1 MEANGFLSNSN
12 LTQEELQLLQTA
24 IDSLGASIFT
34 KDLNGRYTF
43 VNQSFCDMVGAK
55 RDEVVGHPLED
66 LFDPITVTQLK
77 EDDLRVIATGQT
89 VEQKEYRVTK
99 VRGERHQY
107 LTVKRPVY
115 GRHGNI
121 VGLSGVLVD
130 ITNTMQVE
138 VLLSESRQFL
148 DLVLSNVDGYFYIK
162 GNDRRYI
169 FVSPKV
175 AELFKRSPE
184 QIIGYTDAELLPTL
198 EAQRVKAFDDKV
210 FETGER
216 QAGEECLAGSRGD
229 LRYFWSIKQL
239 LRRAN
244 HADCLIGLSTDI
256 TELKVAQHA
265 VASSEKRF
273 RTLFEGS
280 RDAVLL
286 LNQKNHFI
294 DCNQAAIELLGL
306 TGKADCLGQTPAD
319 FSPSVQACGTP
330 STELAAGYIDTIT
343 KKGQHRFDWLV
354 QRPQDGATLTVEV
367 SASIVDLDG
376 EAVILAT
383 VRDLTERMQYEGTIH
398 QLAYYDALTDLPN
411 RRLFFDH
418 LSKALALSQRSGQF
432 GAVIYLDLDNFKP
445 VNDRY
450 GHIAGDL
457 LLKETARRLAE
468 HVRDQ
473 DTVARLGGD
482 EFVVLLVNVAPT
494 QDAAWQ
500 QAKRVAERIRDD
512 LAKTYSLTFAT
523 EEENQKTVE
532 HQCSASLGMTL
543 FPPCAESGEAILRRA
558 DNAMY
563 QAKAA
568 GRNQIYL
575 DEGCGKTTSSTS

>member
-1 MEANGFLSNSN
+1 METSVLLNTNS
-12 LTQEELQLLQTA
+12 LTQNELHLLQTA
-24 IDSLGASIFT
+24 TDSLGACIFT

-43 VNQSFCDMVGAK
+43 ANRAFCEMVGAPW
-55 RDEVVGHPLED
+55 EHVVGRPLDD
-66 LFDPITVTQLK
+66 LFDPTTAIQLK
-77 EDDLRVIATGQT
+77 EDDLRVLATGQT
-89 VEQKEYRVTK
+89 LEQKEYRTSK
-99 VRGERHQY
+99 TSGQKHAY
-107 LTVKRPVY
+107 LTVKRPIY
-115 GRHGNI
+115 GAQGNI
-121 VGLSGVLVD
+121 VGLSGVAIG
-130 ITNTMQVE
+130 ITDNTKVE
-138 VLLSESRQFL
+138 LLLSETRQFL
-148 DLVLSNVDGYFYIK
+148 DLLLSNVDGHFYIK
-162 GNDRRYI
+162 GHDRRYI

-175 AELFKRSPE
+175 AENFQRRPE
-184 QIIGYTDAELLPTL
+184 QIIGYTDAELLPEP
-198 EAQRVKAFDDKV
+198 EAQRIKTFDDKV
-210 FETGER
+210 FETGQR
-216 QAGEECLAGSRGD
+216 LAGEEFFADSHGVR
-229 LRYFWSIKQL
+229 RYFWSIKQL
-239 LRRAN
+239 LRRADQ
-244 HADCLIGLSTDI
+244 ADCLIGLSTDI
-256 TELKVAQHA
+256 TELKEAQHA
-265 VASSEKRF
+265 VASSEARF
-273 RTLFEGS
+273 RILFEGS

-286 LNQKNHFI
+286 LDQRNHFI
-294 DCNQAAIELLGL
+294 DCNQAAIQLLGL
-306 TGKADCLGQTPAD
+306 STKADCLGHSPAD
-319 FSPSVQACGTP
+319 FSPQFQDCGTA
-330 STELAAGYIDTIT
+330 SVELAKSYINVINAE
-343 KKGQHRFDWLV
+343 GHLRFDWLV
-354 QRPQDGATLTVEV
+354 QRPNDGTALPVEV

-445 VNDRY
+445 VNDQY

-457 LLKETARRLAE
+457 LLKEVARRLAE

-512 LAKTYSLTFAT
+512 LAKTYSLTFDT
-523 EEENQKTVE
+523 EEQTQKTIE

-543 FPPCAESGEAILRRA
+543 FPPCAASGEAILRRA

-568 GRNQIYL
+568 GRNQIQL
-575 DEGCGKTTSSTS
+575 DEGCDKTRPE

>member
-1 MEANGFLSNSN
+1 MEINGLLSTGG
-12 LTQEELQLLQTA
+12 LTHNEMQLLQTA
-24 IDSLGASIFT
+24 IDSLGASVFA

-43 VNQSFCDMVGAK
+43 VNRAFCDMVGAK
-55 RDEVVGHPLED
+55 LEEVVGHLLED
-66 LFDPITVTQLK
+66 LFDPITATQLR

-89 VEQKEYRVTK
+89 VEQKEYRRTK
-99 VRGERHQY
+99 VGGERHQY

-115 GRHGNI
+115 GRYGNI
-121 VGLSGVLVD
+121 IGLSGVSLDV
-130 ITNTMQVE
+130 TSTAQVE

-148 DLVLSNVDGYFYIK
+148 DLLLSNVDGHFYIK
-162 GNDRRYI
+162 GQDRRYI

-175 AELFKRSPE
+175 AELLQRSPE
-184 QIIGYTDAELLPTL
+184 QIIGHTDAELLPEL
-198 EAQRVKAFDDKV
+198 EAQRVNAFDDMV
-210 FETGER
+210 FETGVR
-216 QAGEECLAGSRGD
+216 KAGEECLAGSRGG
-229 LRYFWSIKQL
+229 LRYFWSVKQL
-239 LRRAN
+239 LRRGN
-244 HADCLIGLSTDI
+244 QPDCLIGMSMDI
-256 TELKVAQHA
+256 TELKLAQQA
-265 VASSEKRF
+265 VASSETRF

-280 RDAVLL
+280 RDGVLL
-286 LNQKNHFI
+286 LDQKKHFI
-294 DCNQAAIELLGL
+294 DCNQAALELLGL
-306 TGKADCLGQTPAD
+306 TGKADCLGRTPVD
-319 FSPSVQACGTP
+319 FSPPVQACGTP
-330 STELAAGYIDTIT
+330 SVDLAARYIDTINT
-343 KKGQHRFDWLV
+343 EGKHRFDWLIK
-354 QRPQDGATLTVEV
+354 RPQDGATLTVEV
-367 SASIVDLDG
+367 SASMVDLDG
-376 EAVILAT
+376 ETVILAT
-383 VRDLTERMQYEGTIH
+383 VRDLTERMQYEVAIH

-418 LSKALALSQRSGQF
+418 LSKALALSQRSGLF

-457 LLKETARRLAE
+457 LLKEVARRLAE

-512 LAKTYSLTFAT
+512 LAKTYSLTFDT
-523 EEENQKTVE
+523 DEQIQTTVE
-532 HQCSASLGMTL
+532 HHCSASLGMTL
-543 FPPCAESGEAILRRA
+543 FPPCGECGETILRRA

-575 DEGCGKTTSSTS
+575 DEGCGQTTSLTS